1 MMGGRIE
8 VTSAPGAGSTFAFTV
23 RLARAAPAG
32 HAAGAASTSMPAAA
46 ARRGRVLIAEDNP
59 VNQKV
64 TARMLD
70 RLGFDAE
77 IAETGE
83 EAVAA
88 ARQKRYDVILMDGQM
103 PGLDGFAATA
113 HIRGFEGPVRHTP
126 IVALT
131 ASAMRGDRER
141 YLDAGM
147 DDYLAKPITPEQ
159 LATVLERWV
168 PAVSAHAPGAR
179 PRHEPGPGDPVD
191 WEMVADLVAMTP
203 PDFVDELLTLFFR
216 DSAKALTELRLAWR
230 EDDLEAWRRMAHK
243 LRGAC
248 ATLGARVMM
257 DLCARMED
265 LDEAGLEESGE
276 PLLDD
281 LEREYVRARD
291 ALSDHQ
297 RRPARQGARPETA

>member
-1 MMGGRIE
+1 MLRFEVRDTGIGIDPVAQQRLFKPFSQADGSTTRRFGGTGLGLAISRRLIEMMGGRIE

-77 IAETGE
+77 IAGR
-83 EAVAA
+83 ARRRWRPRAA
-88 ARQKRYDVILMDGQM
+88 KRYDVILMDGQM

-113 HIRGFEGPVRHTP
+113 LIRGFEGPVRHTP

-159 LATVLERWV
+159 LATVLER
-168 PAVSAHAPGAR
+168 
-179 PRHEPGPGDPVD
+179 
-191 WEMVADLVAMTP
+191 
-203 PDFVDELLTLFFR
+203 
-216 DSAKALTELRLAWR
+216 
-230 EDDLEAWRRMAHK
+230 
-243 LRGAC
+243 
-248 ATLGARVMM
+248 LGAR
-257 DLCARMED
+257 R
-265 LDEAGLEESGE
+265 
-276 PLLDD
+276 
-281 LEREYVRARD
+281 RRAR
-291 ALSDHQ
+291 H
-297 RRPARQGARPETA
+297 RREAAPRARARRGPWTGTWWPSSWP